1 MRRARLLAVLAIAA
15 VLLVACRPGDL
26 DPTFGSGGLV
36 KLKWPRSFEADIGDL
51 IQEPSTG
58 KLVASAAVLI
68 GDSTS
73 FTIRFGLARLTK
85 KGTLDTSFGTGG
97 YVDTDFG
104 PDTGFRNLTLLPDGK
119 ILAIG
124 GVSEQTST
132 GFDSAIAL
140 ARYLPNGTL
149 DTTFGAGGT
158 TYTYFPGRQDAAT
171 GRIALQG
178 DGSIVVA
185 DRVGPDRGGD
195 FALARFKPNGS
206 VDTSFGVGG
215 RLFTDLG
222 GFDVP
227 LGVVRQPDDKLLVV
241 GISRPSISGS
251 SQAVAMVRYNPDS
264 SLDSSFG
271 AGGKVLTSPGGRSYA
286 VSGPTLQANGDIVL
300 GGTSRVGVGDAV
312 ATLVRFLANGS
323 VDLSFG
329 ASGVVL
335 YNSSPN
341 DIDYFGPAVLAPGN
355 KLVTT
360 LNSAQFSAGLARFN
374 EADGSFDST
383 FGSGGVVGPVP
394 RESPQGLV
402 VTPEGNIVVSKL
414 RFTSTGNL
422 KASGVNRYLG

>member
-1 MRRARLLAVLAIAA
+1 
-15 VLLVACRPGDL
+15 
-26 DPTFGSGGLV
+26 
-36 KLKWPRSFEADIGDL
+36 
-51 IQEPSTG
+51 
-58 KLVASAAVLI
+58 
-68 GDSTS
+68 
-73 FTIRFGLARLTK
+73 
-85 KGTLDTSFGTGG
+85 
-97 YVDTDFG
+97 
-104 PDTGFRNLTLLPDGK
+104 
-119 ILAIG
+119 
-124 GVSEQTST
+124 
-132 GFDSAIAL
+132 
-140 ARYLPNGTL
+140 
-149 DTTFGAGGT
+149 
-158 TYTYFPGRQDAAT
+158 
-171 GRIALQG
+171 
-178 DGSIVVA
+178 VVA

-374 EADGSFDST
+374 
-383 FGSGGVVGPVP
+383 GGWQLRLDLRLGWRGGAGAP
-394 RESPQGLV
+394 REP
-402 VTPEGNIVVSKL
+402 
-414 RFTSTGNL
+414 TGP
-422 KASGVNRYLG
+422 RRDP